1 MDHYQILREIELKKY
16 AAIYLLMGEEPYF
29 IDLVTDALEE
39 KVLSEAERAFGLNI
53 VYGKDV
59 SMHQV
64 LTLARSF
71 PMMGERQIVM
81 VKEAQDMKEWKK
93 ADDMETLENYAKFP
107 LPSTILV
114 FAYKGKT
121 VDKRLKVT
129 KAIDKAGVVMTADKI
144 KEYKIAEWI
153 DGYVQQ
159 RGYKIDPKASNL
171 LAEYLG
177 ADLGKVVNEVGKLMI
192 IVPKEKTITTQHIEE
207 NIGISKDFN
216 VWELQKA
223 LAQKDVLKSN
233 RIINYFEANP
243 KANPIQMVIPSLYG
257 YFSKLSVYQ
266 ALPDKKNAAAEMG
279 VNPYAIN
286 DYKMASGNYSPVKV
300 ERIIHSLREV
310 DRKSK
315 GIDNVSV
322 EDGALMREL
331 IFKILH

>member
-16 AAIYLLMGEEPYF
+16 SPIYLLMGEEPYF

-39 KVLSEAERAFGLNI
+39 KVLTEAERAFGLNI

-59 SMHQV
+59 SLHQV

-71 PMMGERQIVM
+71 PMMGDKQIVM
-81 VKEAQDMKEWKK
+81 VKEAQDLKEWKK
-93 ADDMETLENYAKFP
+93 AEELEILEAYAKST
-107 LPSTILV
+107 LASTILV

-129 KAIDKAGVVMTADKI
+129 KAIDKAGTMMTSDRI
-144 KEYKIAEWI
+144 KEYKVAEWI
-153 DGYVQQ
+153 EGYVGHK
-159 RGYKIDPKASNL
+159 GYKIEPKASNL

-177 ADLGKVVNEVGKLMI
+177 TDLGKVVNEVGKLLI
-192 IVPKEKTITTQHIEE
+192 IIPKEKMITTHHIEE
-207 NIGISKDFN
+207 NIGISKDYN

-223 LAQKDVLKSN
+223 LGQKDVLKSN

-257 YFSKLSVYQ
+257 YFSKLSMYQ
-266 ALPDKKNAAAEMG
+266 SLADKKNAASELGM
-279 VNPYAIN
+279 NPYAIN
-286 DYKMASGNYSPVKV
+286 DYKVAANNFAPVKV

-315 GIDNVSV
+315 GVDNFSV

-331 IFKILH
+331 VFKILH